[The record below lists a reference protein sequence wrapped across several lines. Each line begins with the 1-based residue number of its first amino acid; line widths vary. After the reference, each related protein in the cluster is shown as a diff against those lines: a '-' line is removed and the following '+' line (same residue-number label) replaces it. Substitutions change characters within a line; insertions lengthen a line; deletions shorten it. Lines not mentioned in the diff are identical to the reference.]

1 MLIPIFELFYENKN
15 ITKDV
20 APYVASLEY
29 TDVEHGES
37 DELLICF
44 EDSEKL
50 WQGSWIP
57 TKGDTLRAY
66 IGYEAEKLLNCGI
79 FEIDELEYDSPP
91 DVITVKGLAT
101 GIKKPLRQ
109 KNSVG
114 YENKTLKQIAKEIA
128 DKHGYTLIGE
138 ITDVRVDRITQHQER
153 DLTFLTKLA
162 EQYGYI
168 FKIAENNLVFYDVTK
183 LKGAK
188 SAQIFYKSDLLHIN
202 FREKTSQK
210 YKSVQVSY
218 FDPKKKKTVKATA
231 RNENVAK
238 GDTLKI
244 TARCSDRKQAIVK
257 AKAALSTADDKIEG
271 SLEFTGNPYLI
282 AGINIELKGVGHFS
296 GKYHI
301 KQSRHSFDRSS
312 GYKTYC
318 EVESVSSV

>member
-1 MLIPIFELFYENKN
+1 MLVPIFELFYEKKN
-15 ITKDV
+15 ITRDV
-20 APYVASLEY
+20 APYVTSIEY

-37 DELLICF
+37 DELVIAF
-44 EDSEKL
+44 EDAEKI
-50 WQGSWIP
+50 WQGAWIP
-57 TKGDTLRAY
+57 TKGDSLRAY
-66 IGYEAEKLLNCGI
+66 IGYEAEKLLNCGV
-79 FEIDELEYDSPP
+79 FEIDELEYDTPP
-91 DVITVKGLAT
+91 DTITVKGLAT

-128 DKHGYTLIGE
+128 DKHGYTLVGE
-138 ITDVRVDRITQHQER
+138 IADVRVDRITQNQER
-153 DLTFLTKLA
+153 DLSFLTKLA

-168 FKIAENNLVFYDVTK
+168 FKIAENNLVFYDVQK
-183 LKGAK
+183 LKGSK
-188 SAQIFYKSDLLHIN
+188 PTQIFYKQDLIHIN
-202 FREKTSQK
+202 LREKTSQK
-210 YKSVQVSY
+210 YKAVQVSY

-257 AKAALSTADDKIEG
+257 AKAALGTADDKIEG
-271 SLEFTGNPYLI
+271 SLEFIGNPYLI
-282 AGINIELKGVGHFS
+282 AGTNIELKGIGHFS

-301 KQSRHSFDRSS
+301 KQARHTYDRSN

-318 EVESVSSV
+318 EVESC

>member
-1 MLIPIFELFYENKN
+1 MLVPIFELFYDKKN
-15 ITKDV
+15 ITNDV
-20 APYVASLEY
+20 SPYVTSIEY

-37 DELLICF
+37 DELSISF

-50 WQGSWIP
+50 WQGAWIP
-57 TKGDTLRAY
+57 SKGDCLRAY
-66 IGYEAEKLLNCGI
+66 IGYEAEKLLNCGV
-79 FEIDELEYDSPP
+79 FEIDELEYDTPP

-128 DKHGYTLIGE
+128 DKHELSLVGE
-138 ITDVRVDRITQHQER
+138 IADIRVDRITQNQER

-168 FKIAENNLVFYDVTK
+168 FKIAENNLVFYDVSK

-188 SAQIFYKSDLLHIN
+188 STQIFYKTDLSHIN
-202 FREKTSQK
+202 LREKTSQK
-210 YKSVQVSY
+210 YKAVQVSY
-218 FDPKKKKTVKATA
+218 FDPKKRKTVKASA
-231 RNENVAK
+231 RNESVQK

-244 TARCSDRKQAIVK
+244 TARCSDRKQAIIK
-257 AKAALSTADDKIEG
+257 AKAALSTADTKIEG
-271 SLEFTGNPYLI
+271 SIELSGNPYLI
-282 AGINIELKGVGHFS
+282 AGLNIEIKGIGHFS

-301 KQSRHSFDRSS
+301 KQARHVIDRAS

-318 EVESVSSV
+318 EVESC

>member
-1 MLIPIFELFYENKN
+1 MLVPIFELFYEKKN

-20 APYVASLEY
+20 SPYVTSIEY
-29 TDVEHGES
+29 NDVEHGES
-37 DELLICF
+37 DELQISF

-50 WQGSWIP
+50 WQGAWIP
-57 TKGDTLRAY
+57 VKGDCLRAY
-66 IGYEAEKLLNCGI
+66 IGYETEKLLNCGI
-79 FEIDELEYDSPP
+79 FEIDELEYSTPP

-128 DKHGYTLIGE
+128 DKHGYTLVGE
-138 ITDVRVDRITQHQER
+138 IADVRVDRITQNKER

-168 FKIAENNLVFYDVTK
+168 FKIAENNLVFYDVKK

-188 SAQIFYKSDLLHIN
+188 PMQIFEKSDLISIN
-202 FREKTSQK
+202 LREKTSQK

-244 TARCSDRKQAIVK
+244 TVRCSDKKQAIVK
-257 AKAALSTADDKIEG
+257 AKAALGTADTKIEG
-271 SLEFTGNPYLI
+271 SLEFIGNPYLI
-282 AGINIELKGVGHFS
+282 AGSNIELKGIGHFS

-301 KQSRHSFDRSS
+301 KSARHVLDRTS

-318 EVESVSSV
+318 EVESC

>member
-1 MLIPIFELFYENKN
+1 MLIPIFELFYDQKN

-20 APYVASLEY
+20 SPYVTSIEY

-37 DELLICF
+37 DELQICF
-44 EDSEKL
+44 EDSERL
-50 WQGSWIP
+50 WQRAWIP
-57 TKGDTLRAY
+57 TKGDSLRCY

-79 FEIDELEYDSPP
+79 FEIDELEFETPP

-138 ITDVRVDRITQHQER
+138 IAEVRVDRITQNKER

-162 EQYGYI
+162 EEYGYI
-168 FKIAENNLVFYDVTK
+168 FKIAENNLVFYDVQK

-188 SAQIFYKSDLLHIN
+188 SAHIFYKSDLTQIN
-202 FREKTSQK
+202 LSEKTSQK

-218 FDPKKKKTVKATA
+218 YDPKKKKTVKATA

-244 TARCSDRKQAIVK
+244 NVRCSDRKQAIVK
-257 AKAALSTADDKIEG
+257 AKAALGTADTKISG
-271 SLEFTGNPYLI
+271 SIEMVGNPYMI
-282 AGINIELKGVGHFS
+282 AGLNIELKGIGHFS
-296 GKYHI
+296 GKYHL
-301 KQSRHSFDRSS
+301 KKVRHILDRNS
-312 GYKTYC
+312 GYKTVC
-318 EVESVSSV
+318 EVETC

>member
-15 ITKDV
+15 ITKDA
-20 APYVASLEY
+20 APYVTSFEY

-50 WQGSWIP
+50 WQCSWIP
-57 TKGDTLRAY
+57 SKGDTLRAY
-66 IGYEAEKLLNCGI
+66 IGYETEKLLNCGI
-79 FEIDELEYDSPP
+79 FEIDELEYDTPP

-138 ITDVRVDRITQHQER
+138 ISDVRVDRITQHQER
-153 DLTFLTKLA
+153 DLSFLTKLA

-188 SAQIFYKSDLLHIN
+188 STQIFYKSDLLHIN
-202 FREKTSQK
+202 LREKTSQK

-244 TARCSDRKQAIVK
+244 TARCSDREQAIVK
-257 AKAALSTADDKIEG
+257 AKAALGTSDTKIE
-271 SLEFTGNPYLI
+271 SYIYILFNKDTENKTVLEQI
-282 AGINIELKGVGHFS
+282 AELE
-296 GKYHI
+296 
-301 KQSRHSFDRSS
+301 QA
-312 GYKTYC
+312 
-318 EVESVSSV
+318 VEKAAKEDK

>member
-1 MLIPIFELFYENKN
+1 MLVPIFELFYDKKN
-15 ITKDV
+15 ITNDV
-20 APYVASLEY
+20 SPYVTSIEY

-37 DELLICF
+37 DELSISF

-50 WQGSWIP
+50 WQGAWIP
-57 TKGDTLRAY
+57 SKGDCLRAY
-66 IGYEAEKLLNCGI
+66 IGYEAEKLLNCGV
-79 FEIDELEYDSPP
+79 FEIDELEYDTPP

-128 DKHGYTLIGE
+128 DKHELSLVGE
-138 ITDVRVDRITQHQER
+138 IADIRVDRITQNQER

-168 FKIAENNLVFYDVTK
+168 FKIAENNLVFYDVSK

-188 SAQIFYKSDLLHIN
+188 STQIFYKTDLSHIN
-202 FREKTSQK
+202 LREKTSQK
-210 YKSVQVSY
+210 YKAVQVSY
-218 FDPKKKKTVKATA
+218 FDPKKRKTVKASA
-231 RNENVAK
+231 RNESVQK

-244 TARCSDRKQAIVK
+244 TARCSDRKQAIIK
-257 AKAALSTADDKIEG
+257 AKAALSTADTKIEG
-271 SLEFTGNPYLI
+271 SIELSGNPYLI
-282 AGINIELKGVGHFS
+282 AGLNIEIKGIGHFS

-301 KQSRHSFDRSS
+301 KQARHVIDRAS

-318 EVESVSSV
+318 KVESC

>member
-1 MLIPIFELFYENKN
+1 MLIPIFELFYEQKN

-20 APYVASLEY
+20 SPYVTSIEY

-37 DELLICF
+37 DELQISF

-50 WQGSWIP
+50 WQGAWIP
-57 TKGDTLRAY
+57 VKGDSLRAY
-66 IGYEAEKLLNCGI
+66 IGYESEKLLNCGE
-79 FEIDELEYDSPP
+79 FEIDELEYDTPP

-114 YENKTLKQIAKEIA
+114 YENKTLKQIAKEFA
-128 DKHGYTLIGE
+128 DKHGYTLVGE
-138 ITDVRVDRITQHQER
+138 IADVRVDRITQHQER

-168 FKIAENNLVFYDVTK
+168 FKIAENNLVFYDVKK

-188 SAQIFYKSDLLHIN
+188 PMQIFEKSDLISIN
-202 FREKTSQK
+202 LREKTSQK

-231 RNENVAK
+231 RNENVVK

-244 TARCSDRKQAIVK
+244 TVRCSDKKQAIVK
-257 AKAALSTADDKIEG
+257 AKAALNTADTKIEG
-271 SLEFTGNPYLI
+271 SLEFVGNPYLV
-282 AGINIELKGVGHFS
+282 AGSNIELKGIGHFS

-301 KQSRHSFDRSS
+301 KSARHVLDRST

-318 EVESVSSV
+318 EVESC

>member
-1 MLIPIFELFYENKN
+1 MLIPIFELFYDKKN

-20 APYVASLEY
+20 SPYVTSIEY

-37 DELLICF
+37 DELLISF

-50 WQGSWIP
+50 WQGAWIP
-57 TKGDTLRAY
+57 SKGDCLRAY
-66 IGYEAEKLLNCGI
+66 IGYEAEKLLNCGT
-79 FEIDELEYDSPP
+79 FEIDELEYDTPP

-109 KNSVG
+109 KNSQG

-128 DKHGYTLIGE
+128 EKHGYTLVGE
-138 ITDVRVDRITQHQER
+138 ISGIRVDRITQNKER
-153 DLTFLTKLA
+153 DLSFLTKLA

-168 FKIAENNLVFYDVTK
+168 FKIAENNLVFYDVSK

-188 SAQIFYKSDLLHIN
+188 STQIFYKSDLTHIN
-202 FREKTSQK
+202 LREKTSQK
-210 YKSVQVSY
+210 YKAVQVSY

-231 RNENVAK
+231 RNESVVK

-244 TARCSDRKQAIVK
+244 NARCTDRKQAIVK
-257 AKAALSTADDKIEG
+257 ANAALGTADTKIEG
-271 SLEFTGNPYLI
+271 TLDFVGNPYLI
-282 AGINIELKGVGHFS
+282 AGLNIELKGVGHFS

-301 KQSRHSFDRSS
+301 KQARHRLDRAS
-312 GYKTYC
+312 GYTTSC
-318 EVESVSSV
+318 EVESC

>member
-1 MLIPIFELFYENKN
+1 MLVPIFELFYDKKN
-15 ITKDV
+15 ITNDV
-20 APYVASLEY
+20 SPYVTSIEY

-37 DELLICF
+37 DELSISF

-50 WQGSWIP
+50 WQGAWIP
-57 TKGDTLRAY
+57 SKGDCLRAY
-66 IGYEAEKLLNCGI
+66 IGYEAEKLLNCGV
-79 FEIDELEYDSPP
+79 FEIDELEYDTPP

-128 DKHGYTLIGE
+128 DKHELSLVGE
-138 ITDVRVDRITQHQER
+138 IADIRVDRITQNQER

-168 FKIAENNLVFYDVTK
+168 FKISENNLVFYDVSK

-188 SAQIFYKSDLLHIN
+188 STQIFYKTDLSHIN
-202 FREKTSQK
+202 LREKTSQK
-210 YKSVQVSY
+210 YKAVQVSY
-218 FDPKKKKTVKATA
+218 FDPKKKKTVKASA
-231 RNENVAK
+231 RNECVHK

-244 TARCSDRKQAIVK
+244 TARCSDRKQAIIK
-257 AKAALSTADDKIEG
+257 AKAALSTADTKIEG
-271 SLEFTGNPYLI
+271 SIELPGNPYLI
-282 AGINIELKGVGHFS
+282 AGLNIEIKGIGHFS

-301 KQSRHSFDRSS
+301 KQARHVIDRAS

-318 EVESVSSV
+318 EVESC

>member
-1 MLIPIFELFYENKN
+1 MLIPIFELFYQQKN

-20 APYVASLEY
+20 SPYVTSIEY
-29 TDVEHGES
+29 TDAEHGES
-37 DELLICF
+37 DELQITF
-44 EDSEKL
+44 EDSDKL

-57 TKGDTLRAY
+57 SKGDCLRAY
-66 IGYEAEKLLNCGI
+66 IGYKAEKLLNCGQ
-79 FEIDELEYDSPP
+79 FEIDELEYDTPP

-128 DKHGYTLIGE
+128 DKHGYTLVGKIS
-138 ITDVRVDRITQHQER
+138 DVRVDRITQHQER

-168 FKIAENNLVFYDVTK
+168 FKITENNLVFYDVQK
-183 LKGAK
+183 LKGTK
-188 SAQIFYKSDLLHIN
+188 STQIFFKSDLIHIN
-202 FREKTSQK
+202 LREKTSQK

-231 RNENVAK
+231 RNENVVK

-244 TARCSDRKQAIVK
+244 NVRCSSRKDAIVK
-257 AKAALSTADDKIEG
+257 ANAALGTADTKIEG
-271 SLEFTGNPYLI
+271 SLEFVGNPYLI
-282 AGINIELKGVGHFS
+282 AGTNIELKGIGHFS

-301 KQSRHSFDRSS
+301 TQARHVLDRAS
-312 GYKTYC
+312 GYKTHC
-318 EVESVSSV
+318 EVTSC

>member
-1 MLIPIFELFYENKN
+1 MLVPIFELFYDKKN
-15 ITKDV
+15 ITNDV
-20 APYVASLEY
+20 SPYVTSIEY

-37 DELLICF
+37 DELSISF

-50 WQGSWIP
+50 WQGAWIP
-57 TKGDTLRAY
+57 SKGDCLRAY
-66 IGYEAEKLLNCGI
+66 IGYEAEKLLNCGV
-79 FEIDELEYDSPP
+79 FEIDELEYDTPP
-91 DVITVKGLAT
+91 DVVTVKGLAT

-128 DKHGYTLIGE
+128 DKHELSLVGE
-138 ITDVRVDRITQHQER
+138 IADIRVDRITQNQER

-168 FKIAENNLVFYDVTK
+168 FKIAENNLVFYDVSK

-188 SAQIFYKSDLLHIN
+188 STQIFYKTDLSHIN
-202 FREKTSQK
+202 LREKTSQK
-210 YKSVQVSY
+210 YKAVQVSY
-218 FDPKKKKTVKATA
+218 FDPKKRKTVKASA
-231 RNENVAK
+231 RNESVQK

-244 TARCSDRKQAIVK
+244 TARCSDRKQAIIK
-257 AKAALSTADDKIEG
+257 AKAALSTADTKIEG
-271 SLEFTGNPYLI
+271 SIELSGNPYLI
-282 AGINIELKGVGHFS
+282 AGLNIEIKGIGHFS

-301 KQSRHSFDRSS
+301 KQARHVIDRAS

-318 EVESVSSV
+318 EVESC

>member
-1 MLIPIFELFYENKN
+1 MLKPIFELFYEQQN

-20 APYVASLEY
+20 SPYVTSIEY

-37 DELLICF
+37 DELTISF

-50 WQGSWIP
+50 WQGDWIP
-57 TKGDTLRAY
+57 VKGDSLRSY
-66 IGYEAEKLLNCGI
+66 LGYEGEKLLNCGV
-79 FEIDELEYDSPP
+79 FEIDELEYNTPP

-128 DKHGYTLIGE
+128 DKYGYTLVGE
-138 ITDVRVDRITQHQER
+138 IEDVRVDRITQNKER
-153 DLTFLTKLA
+153 DLSFLTKLA

-168 FKIAENNLVFYDVTK
+168 FKIAENNLVFYDVQS

-188 SAQIFYKSDLLHIN
+188 PIQIFYKSDLTSISL
-202 FREKTSQK
+202 REKTSQK

-218 FDPKKKKTVKATA
+218 YDPKKKKTLTA
-231 RNENVAK
+231 SAKNENVVK

-244 TARCSDRKQAIVK
+244 TARCSDKKQAILK
-257 AKAALSTADDKIEG
+257 AKAALNTADSKIEG
-271 SLEFTGNPYLI
+271 SLELVGNPYLI
-282 AGINIELKGVGHFS
+282 AGSNIELKGIGHFS
-296 GKYHI
+296 GKYHV
-301 KQSRHSFDRSS
+301 KQARHSFDRSS
-312 GYKTYC
+312 GYRTNC
-318 EVESVSSV
+318 EVESC

>member
-1 MLIPIFELFYENKN
+1 MLIPIFELFYEQKN

-20 APYVASLEY
+20 SPYVTSLEY

-37 DELLICF
+37 DELQIAF

-50 WQGSWIP
+50 WQGAWIP
-57 TKGDTLRAY
+57 CKGDSLRAY
-66 IGYEAEKLLNCGI
+66 IGYEAEKLLNCGM
-79 FEIDELEYDSPP
+79 FEIDELEYSTPP

-109 KNSVG
+109 KNSQG

-128 DKHGYTLIGE
+128 DKHNYNLVGE
-138 ITDVRVDRITQHQER
+138 IADVRVDRITQNRER

-162 EQYGYI
+162 EEYGYI
-168 FKIAENNLVFYDVTK
+168 FKIAENNLVFYDVQK

-188 SAQIFYKSDLLHIN
+188 PMQIFNKSDLISIN
-202 FREKTSQK
+202 LREKTSQK

-231 RNENVAK
+231 RNENVVK

-244 TARCSDRKQAIVK
+244 TVRCSDKKQAIVK
-257 AKAALSTADDKIEG
+257 AKAALNTADTKIEG
-271 SLEFTGNPYLI
+271 SLEFVGNPYLI
-282 AGINIELKGVGHFS
+282 AGSNIELKGIDHFS

-301 KQSRHSFDRSS
+301 KQARHVIDRSS

-318 EVESVSSV
+318 EVESC